1 MQAGCSVTCLQ
12 SCPLQMFG
20 LKWST
25 SNTWPVCS
33 LFLWLRLLLTHFFLS
48 FLAPAEL
55 HRLIPSSPWLLHST
69 IHELFPPPRSLSYPS
84 PVISLCLLSV
94 TVTSN
99 PLFYFL
105 YVLPFLDLR
114 AWRWLDLIML
124 GDPHLISHV
133 REILKQVNLPVLRG
147 KDTPLHFLPSWI
159 RCDISWAGIKVE

>member
-1 MQAGCSVTCLQ
+1 
-12 SCPLQMFG
+12 MFAV
-20 LKWST
+20 LS
-25 SNTWPVCS
+25 SSDVWPKVIHIKHLACVFSLSLAQTLAHS
-33 LFLWLRLLLTHFFLS
+33 LFSIVLSPSWAAQADTLFSLTPS
-48 FLAPAEL
+48 F
-55 HRLIPSSPWLLHST
+55 HYPWAVS
-69 IHELFPPPRSLSYPS
+69 PPRSLSYPS